1 MAPWTTGRHSC
12 SDFHVLSRS
21 FCIIVIVITIGI
33 IIGIIII
40 AIDIIF
46 VVITIVVTV
55 RLMSTEQAVTC
66 VVTLNFYPQ
75 ISGMF
80 YRSASLYHPQR
91 RAIMHLKNQK
101 REENFLFLWIFIFI
115 FHILQEDQ
123 DQEGGQEPSTGRGSS
138 FHRLLRS
145 SQSHGKCC
153 SSVVRS
159 VFCNCTS
166 RCK

>member
-115 FHILQEDQ
+115 FSYSPGRSRSRRRTRAVNRKREFLS
-123 DQEGGQEPSTGRGSS
+123 STSPLFAVAR
-138 FHRLLRS
+138 
-145 SQSHGKCC
+145 
-153 SSVVRS
+153 
-159 VFCNCTS
+159 
-166 RCK
+166 